1 MKKKCEICG
10 SNKLSKIIDLGKNPL
25 CDDLIDIKSKK
36 KNNLYNIIISICKNC
51 LTAYQNYEVEKKIL
65 FPKNYH
71 YRARFTKDVL
81 NGFKDI
87 EKLSLFY
94 LKKLK
99 NKNILDIGCNDG
111 SLLNLFK
118 KHKANTIG
126 VEPTDAAKDAK
137 KNGHNIYQ
145 EYFEKKTTNKII
157 KKYKKIDLI
166 IFTNVFAH
174 IDNLNQL
181 INNLKYLI
189 SPDTI
194 LLIENHYLGSVIK
207 KNQFDTFYH
216 EHPRTYSATS
226 FIYISK
232 KLNMSIK
239 KVEFPKRYGGNIRV
253 ILCRGSGIKKFD
265 FIKKKERTFI
275 NKISKMQK
283 NINLWT
289 HKKSLLIKRLYNKH
303 GLLSAKAF
311 PGRSAILV
319 KLLNLDNKVIEAVY
333 EKPGSKKI
341 GNYVPSTRI
350 PIKSDSILFKNIK
363 KYKIILNFAWHISR
377 EIKIYLRKNGFK
389 GKIINILDQQ
399 DFK

>member
-1 MKKKCEICG
+1 MKNKCEICN
-10 SNKLSKIIDLGKNPL
+10 SENLRKILDLGNNPL
-25 CDDLIDIKSKK
+25 CDDLIRLNSKK
-36 KNNLYNIIISICKNC
+36 TNNLYKIIISICKNC
-51 LTAYQNYEVEKKIL
+51 LTAYQNYEVKKKIL

-87 EKLSLFY
+87 EKLSLVNLRD
-94 LKKLK
+94 LKY
-99 NKNILDIGCNDG
+99 KNILDIGCNDG

-126 VEPTDAAKDAK
+126 VEPTDAAIDARK
-137 KNGHNIYQ
+137 SGHKIYQ
-145 EYFEKKTTNKII
+145 EFFEKKTALKI
-157 KKYKKIDLI
+157 KKKFKKIDLI

-174 IDNLNQL
+174 IENLNQL
-181 INNLKYLI
+181 IKNLKHLI
-189 SPDTI
+189 SSETL
-194 LLIENHYLGSVIK
+194 LLIENHYLGSVIS

-226 FIYISK
+226 FIHIAK
-232 KLNMSIK
+232 KFEMSIA

-253 ILCRGSGIKKFD
+253 VMKKAKGIKNFN
-265 FIKKKERTFI
+265 FIKKKEKNYI
-275 NKISKMQK
+275 NQILKMQK
-283 NINLWT
+283 NIDLW
-289 HKKSLLIKRLYNKH
+289 IKRKTAVIKKLHHKY
-303 GLLSAKAF
+303 GMISAKAF

-319 KLLNLDNKVIEAVY
+319 KLLKLDNKIIDAVY

-350 PIKSDSILFKNIK
+350 PIKSDNDLFKTIK
-363 KYKIILNFAWHISR
+363 QKKIILNFAWHISK
-377 EIKIYLRKNGFK
+377 EIKAYLKKKGFK
-389 GKIINILDQQ
+389 GKIIDILNQK